1 MPKQYKFRKTFTFDG
16 KRYTIRADTEREL
29 YEKMALK
36 KRDLEEGKK
45 TITKHMLVRDW
56 AQQWL
61 ETYKMST
68 VSAATYQSYL
78 SVFRCHILPYIGH
91 MQLSQVKAIH
101 VQQMLNRLSTGSQ
114 KMISRVYQ
122 LTWSMFDAAEANGL
136 LIENPAARIRK
147 PTGTKKSRR
156 AITDAEREATLRV
169 LPGHPAEMLI
179 KLSLYCGLRP
189 GESIALQWRNI
200 DLKNKVLHVEQ
211 AAKRTGE
218 IGPPKTSAGN
228 RTIPIPKVMIDD
240 LLRYKKESPWETG
253 PFNFVLRNQHGDR
266 LGFKSV
272 SILWKQFKNDLNIGM
287 GCDQKDGHA
296 LPPYRV
302 ADDLVLYCFRHT
314 YCTDLQDA
322 GVPINVARE
331 LMGHSDISVT
341 SKIYTHG
348 TERSLEAARSSID
361 RFHNDE
367 GVTQGVTLEQ
377 VK

>member
-218 IGPPKTSAGN
+218 IGPPKTSAGI
-228 RTIPIPKVMIDD
+228 RDIPIPDGFAED
-240 LLRYKKESPWETG
+240 LKRYKKISRWRTDPYD
-253 PFNFVLRNQHGDR
+253 FVVLNSRGGRMTYN
-266 LGFKSV
+266 
-272 SILWKQFKNDLNIGM
+272 SIRKCWLKFKNDMNIAM
-287 GCDQKDGHA
+287 GCDQKNGHA
-296 LPPYRV
+296 LPPFRV

-314 YCTDLQDA
+314 FCTDLQDA
-322 GVPINVARE
+322 GVPITVAKE

-341 SKIYTHG
+341 AKIYTHG
-348 TERSLEAARSSID
+348 TDRSFEAARKSMNAYHDS
-361 RFHNDE
+361 E
-367 GVTQGVTLEQ
+367 GVTPGVTLSGS
-377 VK
+377 K